1 MGIQCDA
8 GFEWCDSIVSSMGI
22 DHREKEG
29 HNYDEFEDEVGE
41 LLNKAM
47 MAIISYNL
55 HRLFCLVF

>member
-1 MGIQCDA
+1 
-8 GFEWCDSIVSSMGI
+8 MGI